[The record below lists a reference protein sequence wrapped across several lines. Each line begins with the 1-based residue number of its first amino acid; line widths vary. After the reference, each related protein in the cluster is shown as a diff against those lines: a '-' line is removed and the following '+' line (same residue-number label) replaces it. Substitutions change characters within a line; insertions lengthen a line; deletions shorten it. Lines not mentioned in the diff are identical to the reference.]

1 MKVFLDLKA
10 KMIVD
15 SQATCNGASAWTR
28 YQTAY
33 EGPYPKKSILW
44 SQIFSLQ
51 LMGRSH
57 NCRAVVKVIEDTK
70 NKIELVAK
78 PKNKK
83 DRFTRW

>member
-33 EGPYPKKSILW
+33 EGPYPKKSIL
-44 SQIFSLQ
+44 
-51 LMGRSH
+51 
-57 NCRAVVKVIEDTK
+57 
-70 NKIELVAK
+70 
-78 PKNKK
+78 
-83 DRFTRW
+83 